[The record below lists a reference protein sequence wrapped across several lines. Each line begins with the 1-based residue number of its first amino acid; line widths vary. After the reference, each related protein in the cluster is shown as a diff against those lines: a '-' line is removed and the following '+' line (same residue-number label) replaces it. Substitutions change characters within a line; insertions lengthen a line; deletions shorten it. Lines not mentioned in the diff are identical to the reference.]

1 MPPMPSHTN
10 RFYDR
15 LGVRRVINASSWIT
29 VYGGSVMPPAVV
41 DAMAEASRW
50 FVDMHELNRKAG
62 DVIARLTGA
71 EAGLVTAG
79 GSSGML
85 LEAAACIAGSDPA
98 RVWQLPDTAGMK
110 NEIVIHRAHRVGYDH
125 SFRAAGAK
133 FVEIGDSVATREW
146 ELEAAIGEDT
156 AAVAYI
162 FGPRSGVALPLQTV
176 IDIAHARGVPVIVDA
191 AGMLPPPENLT
202 RFVSMGADMVSFSG
216 GKGVLGP
223 QSTGILAGRADL
235 IEAAYANGQPNA
247 EGIGRAAKVCKEEI
261 AGLVTALELFADTD
275 FDAVQAN
282 WRAKAQ
288 HVADAVGDVPGVRA
302 EIIEADPQS
311 EDILSTAPRA
321 QISLAADY
329 AGPPEDDVI
338 RMLLDGNP
346 SVRVLTRP
354 LIDMP
359 INVIPVCLADGEEE
373 IVAQRL
379 KEILGGSR
387 A

>member
-1 MPPMPSHTN
+1 MKFPMPNYAN
-10 RFYDR
+10 RFYER

-29 VYGGSVMPPAVV
+29 VYGGSVMPHAVV

-62 DVIARLTGA
+62 DVIARMTGA

-85 LEAAACIAGSDPA
+85 LEAAAVIAGSDPA
-98 RVWQLPDTAGMK
+98 RVWQLPDTTGMK
-110 NEIVIHRAHRVGYDH
+110 NEIVIHRAQRVGYDH

-133 FVEIGDSVATREW
+133 FVEIGDSVSTREW
-146 ELEAAIGEDT
+146 ELEAAIGENT

-202 RFVSMGADMVSFSG
+202 KFISMGADMVSFSG
-216 GKGVLGP
+216 GKGVMGP

-288 HVADAVGDVPGVRA
+288 YVADAVADIPGVRA
-302 EIIEADPQS
+302 EVLEANADS

-321 QISLAADY
+321 QISLTAGY

-338 RMLLDGNP
+338 QALIDGDP
-346 SVRVLTRP
+346 SIRVLTRP

-359 INVIPVCLADGEEE
+359 INVIPVCLADGEER

-379 KEILGGSR
+379 REILKGS
-387 A
+387 